1 MVPAYSEEIKMFTFK
16 GVALAIIV
24 TAASLTAATAV
35 QARDIAIN
43 QEGQMVIFSG
53 DGQGVIGTMKSM
65 DLFKNAKPLAGG
77 VVIFMH
83 NGKVYMMDDPEN
95 AMFKHRTDVGQF

>member
-1 MVPAYSEEIKMFTFK
+1 MFTLK
-16 GVALAIIV
+16 GVALAAV
-24 TAASLTAATAV
+24 VAAASLTAATDV

-43 QEGQMVIFSG
+43 QEGQMVIFNG

>member
-1 MVPAYSEEIKMFTFK
+1 MFTPK
-16 GVALAIIV
+16 GAALATVIA
-24 TAASLTAATAV
+24 AASLTAATVV
-35 QARDIAIN
+35 QARDIAIS
-43 QEGQMVIFSG
+43 QEGQMIIVGG